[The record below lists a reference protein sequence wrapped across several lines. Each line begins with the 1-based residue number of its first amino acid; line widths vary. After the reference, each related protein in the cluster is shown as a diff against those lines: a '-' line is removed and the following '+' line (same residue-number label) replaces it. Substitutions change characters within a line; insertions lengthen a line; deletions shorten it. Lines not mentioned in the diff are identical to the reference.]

1 MRSHSLYR
9 CRRRCHIGADLR
21 PDREDL
27 VGALSGTC
35 PSLGRNVA
43 PQHHEVVMS
52 RSLLGRLVLPL
63 ALGATAGCSTPTQP
77 IQLPVSL
84 QTTRIYGSVL
94 PPVSI
99 TTAPDTVRI
108 TGAIIMNVPC
118 YSFAAAASWR
128 GDTLLVTL
136 AARGKGEAC
145 LQVVAAFSYVLTVTS
160 VPSGPVPVRLV
171 YDRYG
176 VPQYLEVAAEQTV
189 QVP

>member
-1 MRSHSLYR
+1 M
-9 CRRRCHIGADLR
+9 
-21 PDREDL
+21 
-27 VGALSGTC
+27 SG
-35 PSLGRNVA
+35 
-43 PQHHEVVMS
+43 
-52 RSLLGRLVLPL
+52 SLLVRFVVPL
-63 ALGATAGCSTPTQP
+63 ALGTAAGCSSPTGP

-94 PPVSI
+94 PPVLI

-108 TGAIIMNVPC
+108 TGAIIMHVPC

-136 AARGKGEAC
+136 AARVKDKIC

-160 VPSGPVPVRLV
+160 VRSGPVPVRLV

-176 VPQYLEVAAEQTV
+176 VPKYLEVAAEQTV
-189 QVP
+189 VVP